1 MNKKILAILL
11 VIIATFFGT
20 LMGVFLKIAQAEI
33 NVFTAGFLRFFLGL
47 LFILPFILYTKFKV
61 YKTAHLKLH
70 LLRGIINLPMMYLG
84 FGSLVYIS
92 LEQFNAIHFIVPL
105 IVTLLA
111 VIILKE
117 RIYFIRIS
125 ALIIGFLGMLIML
138 RPGIIEMNIGV
149 YMILASCLMWSLIII
164 ISKSLSK
171 DESPITILTYQYSF
185 MSLFTFFVA
194 LFYWESPSYM
204 IWSYMFL
211 SAICGTVFHIAL
223 NYSYK
228 LVDLSATQPITFF
241 GLIWGSLL
249 GYYVFND
256 RPDFFTWIGGIFI
269 FSGVLIITYRES
281 YLKKNIAKQ
290 SLPVK
295 S

>member
-125 ALIIGFLGMLIML
+125 A
-138 RPGIIEMNIGV
+138 
-149 YMILASCLMWSLIII
+149 
-164 ISKSLSK
+164 
-171 DESPITILTYQYSF
+171 
-185 MSLFTFFVA
+185 
-194 LFYWESPSYM
+194 
-204 IWSYMFL
+204 
-211 SAICGTVFHIAL
+211 
-223 NYSYK
+223 
-228 LVDLSATQPITFF
+228 
-241 GLIWGSLL
+241 
-249 GYYVFND
+249 
-256 RPDFFTWIGGIFI
+256 
-269 FSGVLIITYRES
+269 
-281 YLKKNIAKQ
+281 
-290 SLPVK
+290 
-295 S
+295 